1 MDMNNEDLKYIDECL
16 SGNQKAFE
24 RILNKYEK
32 LVFRIA
38 LRMTNNCVNAEEITR
53 TVFIKVFNELN
64 SFDRKNEFVDWLY
77 DIAVNEAV
85 NYCEKQGK
93 LVPGK
98 L

>member
-1 MDMNNEDLKYIDECL
+1 MYDEDLKYIDECL
-16 SGNQKAFE
+16 SGNEKAFE
-24 RILNKYEK
+24 RILDKYEK

-38 LRMTNNCVNAEEITR
+38 LRMTNNCINAEGITR
-53 TVFIKVFNELN
+53 TVFIKVFNELS
-64 SFDRKNEFVDWLY
+64 SFDRKNEFVNWLY

-85 NYCEKQGK
+85 NYCEKQSK